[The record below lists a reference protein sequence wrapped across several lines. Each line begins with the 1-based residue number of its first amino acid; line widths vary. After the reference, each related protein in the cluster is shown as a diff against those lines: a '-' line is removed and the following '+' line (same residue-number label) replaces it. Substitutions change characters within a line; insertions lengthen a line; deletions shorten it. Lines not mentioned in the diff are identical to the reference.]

1 MGHIAARGSASRNV
15 DSGSLMPVVVAD
27 LLYNA
32 ILQQTEKT
40 LELAS
45 LSHWVTDASRHEK
58 ASNMASKNLYS
69 LLLPAH
75 TQQALY

>member
-45 LSHWVTDASRHEK
+45 LSH
-58 ASNMASKNLYS
+58 
-69 LLLPAH
+69 
-75 TQQALY
+75 

>member
-15 DSGSLMPVVVAD
+15 DSGSLMLVIVAD

-45 LSHWVTDASRHEK
+45 LSH
-58 ASNMASKNLYS
+58 
-69 LLLPAH
+69 
-75 TQQALY
+75 